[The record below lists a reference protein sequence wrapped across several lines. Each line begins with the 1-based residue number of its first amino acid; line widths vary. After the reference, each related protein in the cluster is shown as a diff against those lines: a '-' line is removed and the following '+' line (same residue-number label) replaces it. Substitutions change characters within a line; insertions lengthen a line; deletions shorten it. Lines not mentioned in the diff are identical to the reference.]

1 MHGHEKTRNQLIDEL
16 VKVRQR
22 IAASKISEVKPRYL
36 EKKIEAHYDSLLAL
50 HDTIID
56 MINQLGVDEF
66 MEIII
71 TRVAGLVKANHG
83 FFYLYNPDS
92 GVLELKKA
100 LGLYSAH
107 IGYHVTH
114 GAGLAGKVLQTGR
127 AMAVND
133 YQSWEGRHPDPRW
146 NPIRAITALPLVFEG
161 QIMGVMGFVHTEED
175 RKKFGKDDMAVLTCF
190 AALANIALINARLS
204 TKLQQELE
212 RKKLT
217 EKELQQGHEHLQETF
232 VATVNALASTVE
244 LKDLYTAAHQR
255 WVTRLACAI
264 AAEMD
269 LSKEQIEG
277 VRMAGLIHDIGKMN
291 VPAEL
296 LNKPGRLSD
305 IEYDIIKIH
314 PQSGY
319 DIVREIQFPWP
330 VAQIVLQHHERMD
343 GSGYPQRLSGM
354 QILLEARLL
363 AVADVVESMASPRP
377 YRDAYGI
384 EIALE
389 EISKNRGT
397 LYDTEVVDACL
408 RVFQEKGFT
417 FEYMDR

>member
-22 IAASKISEVKPRYL
+22 SAPCKISEVKPRYL
-36 EKKIEAHYDSLLAL
+36 EKKIEAHYDSLLSL

-83 FFYLYNPDS
+83 SFYLYNPDS

-244 LKDLYTAAHQR
+244 LKD
-255 WVTRLACAI
+255 
-264 AAEMD
+264 
-269 LSKEQIEG
+269 
-277 VRMAGLIHDIGKMN
+277 
-291 VPAEL
+291 
-296 LNKPGRLSD
+296 
-305 IEYDIIKIH
+305 
-314 PQSGY
+314 
-319 DIVREIQFPWP
+319 
-330 VAQIVLQHHERMD
+330 
-343 GSGYPQRLSGM
+343 
-354 QILLEARLL
+354 
-363 AVADVVESMASPRP
+363 
-377 YRDAYGI
+377 
-384 EIALE
+384 
-389 EISKNRGT
+389 
-397 LYDTEVVDACL
+397 
-408 RVFQEKGFT
+408 
-417 FEYMDR
+417 